1 MADITNLSAFLK
13 DIADAIR
20 EKTGTEE
27 QILAKNFD
35 TEIKNISTSSSNNVK
50 LYSSEDEMNNDTY
63 HEGLEYAVVLR
74 K

>member
-1 MADITNLSAFLK
+1 MADITNLSTFLK

-74 K
+74 